1 MDQLRSEFHEA
12 FLQLSRKFNQ
22 QLRNQS
28 DQIERQQ
35 GELNHQCDIIKELS
49 WQIRDLRDSVRK
61 CNDQISW
68 QQSKNCIDCAKN
80 RMTLNIPTTNVT
92 KRWEHVAEF
101 IASESTVPYKT
112 IMIKQVMI
120 AIVLTSLLV
129 GNSWDAEARER
140 ATVVRQEKIVDF
152 AAHSEPKVREKRF
165 INPFTSLFNV
175 WNAITHIYS
184 LYAEQK
190 NETYFA
196 LEQTYDIVA
205 DGFND
210 TYMATKRPTT
220 TTTGSPDSEPT
231 TTTQRYRI
239 TRKEFGYILGRN
251 LRGLKK
257 LYNIEIN
264 DALNQSKYNID
275 EYKREKAWA
284 LYPYTIK
291 KFPPPKNNTSN

>member
-1 MDQLRSEFHEA
+1 M
-12 FLQLSRKFNQ
+12 N
-22 QLRNQS
+22 
-28 DQIERQQ
+28 
-35 GELNHQCDIIKELS
+35 GT
-49 WQIRDLRDSVRK
+49 IR
-61 CNDQISW
+61 
-68 QQSKNCIDCAKN
+68 
-80 RMTLNIPTTNVT
+80 
-92 KRWEHVAEF
+92 EF